1 MATAATIISTVVGVA
16 GAVQQRSGAKKARRA
31 QERAARLQNKQAA
44 IARRRTIRQRLAESR
59 VLRAQ
64 TISAG
69 FAAGAPGATAVAGA
83 VGGIQTDVA
92 ANIAASGQQFGL
104 EQQRVGAL
112 GEANQA
118 ISQATQAGAVTQ
130 TIQST
135 AGIFTP
141 QNVASLRGTFG
152 I

>member
-1 MATAATIISTVVGVA
+1 MAEAALVISTVVGVA
-16 GAVQQRSGAKKARRA
+16 GAVQQRKSAKKSRRA

-83 VGGIQTDVA
+83 AGGIQTDVA
-92 ANIAASGQQFGL
+92 ANIGASGVQFGL
-104 EQQRVGAL
+104 EQQRVGAIS
-112 GEANQA
+112 EANQA
-118 ISQATQAGAVTQ
+118 ISQFNQTGATVQA
-130 TIQST
+130 IQGITS
-135 AGIFTP
+135 IFTP
-141 QNVASLRGTFG
+141 QNVASFKGTG
-152 I
+152 